1 MQTRPYRPLSTRGI
15 AINGSKVLTLGI
27 VNVAFRINGRFYHQ
41 NMRVVRGLVQNVFL
55 GFDWFSRTGAL
66 IDTDN
71 GIVKFPRT
79 GDSVPLVPSTLDVT
93 GCFYRVPDDY
103 VVPANCKAH
112 IPVEVMLDGRTL
124 PMTSNIVETEPF
136 LNAYSDIWAGR
147 NIDVVSDCR
156 FIAEVINSHNYPVKL
171 ERASSW
177 LCQFH
182 L

>member
-1 MQTRPYRPLSTRGI
+1 M
-15 AINGSKVLTLGI
+15 
-27 VNVAFRINGRFYHQ
+27 NVAFRINGRFYHQ

-156 FIAEVINSHNYPVKL
+156 FITEVINSHNYPVKIEKGRVL
-171 ERASSW
+171 SYASFTSEEE
-177 LCQFH
+177 LNRCSEKTEMFCH
-182 L
+182 YDCDPPPA